1 MKIKNTLSLNGI
13 QIEKEE
19 IKLSL
24 FADDIVYTEKPKD
37 STKKT
42 IKTNPIKLQNT
53 KPIHI
58 TLLFLYNNNY
68 QKEELAI
75 PCTTES
81 KRILS
86 NKFNQGSK
94 RPEH

>member
-37 STKKT
+37 STKKKRLKQ
-42 IKTNPIKLQNT
+42 IQ
-53 KPIHI
+53 
-58 TLLFLYNNNY
+58 Y
-68 QKEELAI
+68 QY
-75 PCTTES
+75 T
-81 KRILS
+81 
-86 NKFNQGSK
+86 
-94 RPEH
+94 